1 MGNKEIQESPVLTHE
16 DFKSDQM
23 VKWCPGCGNHAILN
37 AVTKVFPLVGHK
49 KENYVVVSGIGCS
62 SRFPYYVSTY
72 GFHSIHGR
80 VSAIATGVRIANQKL
95 SVWIPTG
102 DGDSLAIGG
111 NHFIHII
118 RRNLDVNILLFNNK
132 IYGLT
137 KGQYSPTSEMGSVT
151 KTSPFG
157 TIEHPFKVGEL
168 VIGAQGTFFGRVVDN
183 TPKFITEVMHEAAK
197 HDGTSV
203 VEMLQNCVIFN
214 DGTHSIITDR
224 ETKDDV
230 QLILRHG
237 EKMIF
242 GKERNKGIA
251 LDIDGLKVVTFD
263 PNGPIPDEILVH
275 DMENPSPGVHLM
287 LAKMYPPQ
295 FPIALGVIRSVP
307 ANTYCRL
314 LADSITHAKANQ
326 KIKCVDDLL
335 NSGDTWEI

>member
-1 MGNKEIQESPVLTHE
+1 M
-16 DFKSDQM
+16 
-23 VKWCPGCGNHAILN
+23 
-37 AVTKVFPLVGHK
+37 
-49 KENYVVVSGIGCS
+49 
-62 SRFPYYVSTY
+62 
-72 GFHSIHGR
+72 
-80 VSAIATGVRIANQKL
+80 
-95 SVWIPTG
+95 
-102 DGDSLAIGG
+102 
-111 NHFIHII
+111 
-118 RRNLDVNILLFNNK
+118 
-132 IYGLT
+132 
-137 KGQYSPTSEMGSVT
+137 
-151 KTSPFG
+151 
-157 TIEHPFKVGEL
+157 

-275 DMENPSPGVHLM
+275 DGKSISRSSLDVSQN
-287 LAKMYPPQ
+287 YPPQ

-307 ANTYCRL
+307 AITYCRL
-314 LADSITHAKANQ
+314 LTDHYS
-326 KIKCVDDLL
+326 
-335 NSGDTWEI
+335 